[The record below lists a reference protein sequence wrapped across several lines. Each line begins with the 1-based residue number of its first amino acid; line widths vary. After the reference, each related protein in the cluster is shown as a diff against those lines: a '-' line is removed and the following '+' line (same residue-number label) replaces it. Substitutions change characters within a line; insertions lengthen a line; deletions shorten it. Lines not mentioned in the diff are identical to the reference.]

1 MIFMLLL
8 LFMCT
13 FGGRND
19 VFELLQEQLDVLAR
33 VDDVL
38 LVTFELLAELWAVQ
52 NGLFVLEVIK
62 FVYLN
67 HFVVSN

>member
-1 MIFMLLL
+1 MLL

-38 LVTFELLAELWAVQ
+38 FVTFELLAKLWAVQ

-67 HFVVSN
+67 HFVV

>member
-1 MIFMLLL
+1 
-8 LFMCT
+8 MCT

-67 HFVVSN
+67 HFVV

>member
-1 MIFMLLL
+1 MLLL